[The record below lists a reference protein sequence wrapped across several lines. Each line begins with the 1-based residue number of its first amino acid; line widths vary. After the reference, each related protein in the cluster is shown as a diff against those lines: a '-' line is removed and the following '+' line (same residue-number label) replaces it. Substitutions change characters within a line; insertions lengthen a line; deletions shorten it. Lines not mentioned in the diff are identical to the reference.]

1 VTVNV
6 TLILKYLDSDNP
18 SSLIYGRIGYDCSKS
33 FIVQA
38 LGLSRSMFNPP
49 FQVDGL
55 TKVDEEGYT
64 YEHYYGNKHYQQY
77 GSDYK

>member
-1 VTVNV
+1 MFDKFVHPFVT
-6 TLILKYLDSDNP
+6 
-18 SSLIYGRIGYDCSKS
+18 
-33 FIVQA
+33 
-38 LGLSRSMFNPP
+38 
-49 FQVDGL
+49 QVDGL